1 MIEPIVIKVVDKVPI
16 VASGPQYVVCDNSDY
31 TVVWQLDEE
40 WAQLEHRTMQ
50 VNYKDGTYER
60 VLFTGD
66 SCTLPAIP
74 VSGPVHVGLF
84 AGDIHTTRPAR
95 LLAVRSATTDSG
107 EERDPMPNGY
117 AQAIEALDAKLDKN
131 QGADNAGKAL
141 VVGDDGNVVPG
152 RAQGGGSLPAMS
164 NDTAGKMLTND
175 GEKAEWADVPRE
187 IMYVNFTQEADGKWS
202 ADKNWHD
209 AAAVIAAGGVV
220 YANTNRGIYPVKSY
234 SASYYYMTFSV
245 ITIMLLEQGFYLVMS
260 TLRWE
265 QDGRVE
271 EYNEPGPV
279 LMYAPQTLTAAEQA
293 QARINIGAGTPY
305 TLPVASPTQ
314 LGGVKP
320 VAKTDAMT
328 QRIGVD
334 GNGGLYTEPAEV
346 YYIDLAG
353 DYPNYTCSVA
363 MADIKAAYEAGKEL
377 KCRCAM
383 GQYNATLPLFIPM
396 PDFNAWIFS
405 GSGALKAPEAEMLYF
420 DAQSLT
426 IAIANGTVKASNTQ
440 LATKGDIPTIP
451 AALPNPNALTVKV
464 GSTTTTYDGSS
475 AQTVEIAD
483 GSDGLS
489 PSEKNLILTLFES
502 LPYTEDVSL
511 TVSSLKKLWNGTAVY
526 YPVTYNLTDVT
537 AKNPVASVIEGGT
550 LEVELEPDDGTEISS
565 VSVTMSGTDITAAV
579 YSAGRI
585 TIPSVSGAVVI
596 AAVSA
601 AAGFTPLEYLEGD
614 GTAWIN
620 TGYSPSTQDL
630 VEIKFAPT
638 ATAWDY
644 VFSMYASSKATY
656 GLRLRAAYSGT
667 GTSFTRRGGGS
678 NAELNDGVAFDWVYN
693 TVYVLKETSFGT
705 ATIHNESGE
714 SLLTISDPQVGNF
727 AEPTNP
733 IFLWIRSNGT
743 APYGRVACE
752 ERIYSFKVV
761 DAYGNAKLDLIPVLD
776 GDGVACMY
784 DKVSKRFLHDGTG
797 GNTFIAGGQQ

>member
-141 VVGDDGNVVPG
+141 VVGDDGNVVPSE
-152 RAQGGGSLPAMS
+152 AQGGGSLP
-164 NDTAGKMLTND
+164 
-175 GEKAEWADVPRE
+175 
-187 IMYVNFTQEADGKWS
+187 I
-202 ADKNWHD
+202 
-209 AAAVIAAGGVV
+209 
-220 YANTNRGIYPVKSY
+220 
-234 SASYYYMTFSV
+234 
-245 ITIMLLEQGFYLVMS
+245 
-260 TLRWE
+260 
-265 QDGRVE
+265 
-271 EYNEPGPV
+271 
-279 LMYAPQTLTAAEQA
+279 
-293 QARINIGAGTPY
+293 
-305 TLPVASPTQ
+305 ASPTQ

-328 QRIGVD
+328 QSVGVD
-334 GNGGLYTEPAEV
+334 SNGELYTEPAEV
-346 YYIDLAG
+346 YHIDLEG
-353 DYPNYTCSVA
+353 NYPNYTCSVA
-363 MADIKAAYEAGKEL
+363 MADIKAAYEAGKVLE
-377 KCRCAM
+377 CRCAM
-383 GQYNATLPLFIPM
+383 EQFTATLPLFIPM
-396 PDFNAWIFS
+396 PSANTWIFS
-405 GSGALKAPEAEMLYF
+405 GSGALKAPPLNFA
-420 DAQSLT
+420 AQSLT
-426 IAIANGTVKASNTQ
+426 IAVTSDGVLASNTR
-440 LATKGDIPTIP
+440 LARMGDIPT
-451 AALPNPNALTVKV
+451 ALKNPNALTVKV

-475 AQTVEIAD
+475 AQTVEIAN

-693 TVYVLKETSFGT
+693 TVYVLKETSPGT

>member
-16 VASGPQYVVCDNSDY
+16 VVSGPQYVVCDNSDY
-31 TVVWQLDEE
+31 IVVWQLDEE
-40 WAQLEHRTMQ
+40 WAQFEHRTMQ

-74 VSGPVHVGLF
+74 VPGPVHVGLF

-95 LLAVRSATTDSG
+95 LLAVRSATTDCG
-107 EERDPMPNGY
+107 EERNPTPDGY
-117 AQAIEALDAKLDKN
+117 AQAIKALDGKLDKN
-131 QGADNAGKAL
+131 QGAENAGKAL
-141 VVGDDGNVVPG
+141 VVGDDGGVVPG
-152 RAQGGGSLPAMS
+152 KVQGGGSLP
-164 NDTAGKMLTND
+164 
-175 GEKAEWADVPRE
+175 
-187 IMYVNFTQEADGKWS
+187 I
-202 ADKNWHD
+202 
-209 AAAVIAAGGVV
+209 
-220 YANTNRGIYPVKSY
+220 
-234 SASYYYMTFSV
+234 
-245 ITIMLLEQGFYLVMS
+245 
-260 TLRWE
+260 
-265 QDGRVE
+265 
-271 EYNEPGPV
+271 
-279 LMYAPQTLTAAEQA
+279 
-293 QARINIGAGTPY
+293 
-305 TLPVASPTQ
+305 ASPTQ

-328 QRIGVD
+328 QSIGVD

-346 YYIDLAG
+346 YYIDLEG
-353 DYPNYTCSVA
+353 NYPDYTCPVA

-383 GQYNATLPLFIPM
+383 GRRTATLPLFIPM
-396 PDFNAWIFS
+396 PDLSTWIFS
-405 GSGALKAPEAEMLYF
+405 GSGALTAMGFL
-420 DAQSLT
+420 AQSLT
-426 IAIANGTVKASNTQ
+426 IAIVNGTVQASNTQ

-451 AALPNPNALTVKV
+451 AVLPNPNALTVKV

-693 TVYVLKETSFGT
+693 TVYVLKETSPGT

-743 APYGRVACE
+743 APYGRVACK

>member
-40 WAQLEHRTMQ
+40 WAQFEHRTMQ

-95 LLAVRSATTDSG
+95 LLAVRSATTDNG

-152 RAQGGGSLPAMS
+152 DVQGGGS
-164 NDTAGKMLTND
+164 
-175 GEKAEWADVPRE
+175 
-187 IMYVNFTQEADGKWS
+187 
-202 ADKNWHD
+202 
-209 AAAVIAAGGVV
+209 
-220 YANTNRGIYPVKSY
+220 
-234 SASYYYMTFSV
+234 
-245 ITIMLLEQGFYLVMS
+245 
-260 TLRWE
+260 
-265 QDGRVE
+265 
-271 EYNEPGPV
+271 
-279 LMYAPQTLTAAEQA
+279 
-293 QARINIGAGTPY
+293 
-305 TLPVASPTQ
+305 LPVASPTQ

-320 VAKTDAMT
+320 VAKTDTMT
-328 QRIGVD
+328 QSIGVD
-334 GNGGLYTEPAEV
+334 GNGGLYVEPAEV
-346 YYIDLAG
+346 YYIDLEG
-353 DYPNYTCSVA
+353 TYPNYTCPVA
-363 MADIKAAYEAGKEL
+363 MADIKAAYEAGKVLE
-377 KCRCAM
+377 CRCAL
-383 GQYNATLPLFIPM
+383 GQYTATLPLFIPM
-396 PDFNAWIFS
+396 PSANTWIFS
-405 GSGALKAPEAEMLYF
+405 GSGALIAMNFP
-420 DAQSLT
+420 AQTLT
-426 IAIANGTVKASNTQ
+426 IAIANNTVKASGER
-440 LATKGDIPTIP
+440 LARMIDKLPNPNDLIFTGAVDASYDGSESITVNIPTIP
-451 AALPNPNALTVKV
+451 TALKNPNALTVKV
-464 GSTTTTYDGSS
+464 GSTTTTYDGS
-475 AQTVEIAD
+475 AAKTVEIAN

-693 TVYVLKETSFGT
+693 TVYVLKETSPGT

>member
-16 VASGPQYVVCDNSDY
+16 VVSGPQYVVCDNSDY

-40 WAQLEHRTMQ
+40 WAQFEHRTMQ

-131 QGADNAGKAL
+131 QGADNADKVM

-152 RAQGGGSLPAMS
+152 EVQGGGS
-164 NDTAGKMLTND
+164 
-175 GEKAEWADVPRE
+175 
-187 IMYVNFTQEADGKWS
+187 
-202 ADKNWHD
+202 
-209 AAAVIAAGGVV
+209 
-220 YANTNRGIYPVKSY
+220 
-234 SASYYYMTFSV
+234 
-245 ITIMLLEQGFYLVMS
+245 
-260 TLRWE
+260 
-265 QDGRVE
+265 
-271 EYNEPGPV
+271 
-279 LMYAPQTLTAAEQA
+279 
-293 QARINIGAGTPY
+293 
-305 TLPVASPTQ
+305 LPVASPTQ

-328 QRIGVD
+328 QSIGVD
-334 GNGGLYTEPAEV
+334 GTGGLYVEPSKV
-346 YYIDLAG
+346 YYIDLEGA
-353 DYPNYTCSVA
+353 YPDYTCPVA
-363 MADIKAAYEAGKEL
+363 MADIEAAYEAGKVLE
-377 KCRCAM
+377 CRCAM
-383 GQYNATLPLFIPM
+383 GKYTATLPLSIPM
-396 PDFNAWIFS
+396 PDLSAWIFS
-405 GSGALKAPEAEMLYF
+405 GSGALDTPPLDF
-420 DAQSLT
+420 NAQSLT
-426 IAIANGTVKASNTQ
+426 IAVTSEGVLARNTR
-440 LATKGDIPTIP
+440 LARVGDIPTS
-451 AALPNPNALTVKV
+451 LKNPNALTITIGDNVV
-464 GSTTTTYDGSS
+464 SYDGSE
-475 AQTVEIAD
+475 AKTVEIAN

-638 ATAWDY
+638 ATSWDY

-693 TVYVLKETSFGT
+693 TVYVLKETSPGT

-743 APYGRVACE
+743 APYGREACK

>member
-50 VNYKDGTYER
+50 VNYKNGTYER

-66 SCTLPAIP
+66 TCTLPAIP

-152 RAQGGGSLPAMS
+152 KAQGGGS
-164 NDTAGKMLTND
+164 
-175 GEKAEWADVPRE
+175 
-187 IMYVNFTQEADGKWS
+187 
-202 ADKNWHD
+202 
-209 AAAVIAAGGVV
+209 
-220 YANTNRGIYPVKSY
+220 
-234 SASYYYMTFSV
+234 
-245 ITIMLLEQGFYLVMS
+245 
-260 TLRWE
+260 
-265 QDGRVE
+265 
-271 EYNEPGPV
+271 
-279 LMYAPQTLTAAEQA
+279 
-293 QARINIGAGTPY
+293 
-305 TLPVASPTQ
+305 LPVASPTQ

-328 QRIGVD
+328 RSIGVD
-334 GNGGLYTEPAEV
+334 ASGGLWTEPAEV
-346 YYIDLAG
+346 YYIDLEG
-353 DYPNYTCSVA
+353 DYPDYTCPVA
-363 MADIKAAYEAGKEL
+363 IADIKAAYEAGKVVE
-377 KCRCAM
+377 CRCAM
-383 GQYNATLPLFIPM
+383 EQFTATLPLFVPM
-396 PDFNAWIFS
+396 PSANTWIFS
-405 GSGALKAPEAEMLYF
+405 GSGALDDKMHFP
-420 DAQSLT
+420 AQSLT
-426 IAIANGTVKASNTQ
+426 IAVTSDGVLASNTR
-440 LATKGDIPTIP
+440 LARMGDIPTIP
-451 AALPNPNALTVKV
+451 TALPNPNALTVKV
-464 GSTTTTYDGSS
+464 GSTTTTYNGS
-475 AQTVEIAD
+475 AAKTVEIAD

-489 PSEKNLILTLFES
+489 PSEKNLMLTLFES

-565 VSVTMSGTDITAAV
+565 VSVTMAGTDITAAV

-667 GTSFTRRGGGS
+667 GTNFTRRGGGS

-693 TVYVLKETSFGT
+693 TVYVLKETAPGT
-705 ATIHNESGE
+705 ATIHNESRE

-743 APYGRVACE
+743 APYGSVACK